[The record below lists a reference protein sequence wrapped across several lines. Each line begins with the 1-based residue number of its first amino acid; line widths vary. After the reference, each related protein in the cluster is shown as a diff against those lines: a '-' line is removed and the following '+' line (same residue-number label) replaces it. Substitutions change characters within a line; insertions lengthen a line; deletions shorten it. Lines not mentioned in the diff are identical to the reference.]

1 LISEI
6 SSEISFGVIDVE
18 NKFEDFF
25 KEFDKNLGLLGV
37 LSYGISISTLEEVFL
52 HINKEFGLELKGKN
66 SEVIDAEN
74 DDE

>member
-25 KEFDKNLGLLGV
+25 KEFDKNLG
-37 LSYGISISTLEEVFL
+37 
-52 HINKEFGLELKGKN
+52 
-66 SEVIDAEN
+66 
-74 DDE
+74 